1 MDNIFWKL
9 KFFPISIYTTN
20 LISSLK
26 KNIYIY
32 NFIQSSLIQNTSFW
46 SDSWLEGGML
56 WDRFRRLFEL
66 SVNPD
71 VSVTAMRRDSWK
83 VDGVGWRWR
92 RRLFAWEE
100 EHIFA

>member
-1 MDNIFWKL
+1 MPVYTGHDRSNEKL
-9 KFFPISIYTTN
+9 EPDTLPIYGLTGRTGR
-20 LISSLK
+20 
-26 KNIYIY
+26 
-32 NFIQSSLIQNTSFW
+32 
-46 SDSWLEGGML
+46 SDPVFKTMGGML